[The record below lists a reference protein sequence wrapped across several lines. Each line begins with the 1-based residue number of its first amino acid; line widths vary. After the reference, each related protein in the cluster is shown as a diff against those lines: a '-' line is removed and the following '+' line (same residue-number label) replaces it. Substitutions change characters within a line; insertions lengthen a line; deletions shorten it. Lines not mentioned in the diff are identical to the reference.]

1 MASKTWR
8 RLVPVAL
15 LLLGLALFLLLDL
28 ERFVSFETL
37 SRNQA
42 ALLAW
47 TRAHPVLAPLLYV
60 AGYGLL
66 VALSLPVAVV
76 VTPFGGLLFGVWLG
90 TALSVL
96 GATLGSLAV
105 FLAARTAFRDSFRA
119 RAGGRLAR
127 LEAGFRRDAFSYL
140 LFLRLVPLFPFW
152 LINIGAAL
160 LGVPVAPY
168 ALATLL
174 GIVPGAFVY
183 SSVGAGVGQVLESGE
198 LPGPGLLLQWQIL
211 LPLLGLAALALA
223 PVVYGHLRGRRT
235 AS

>member
-1 MASKTWR
+1 MESKTWR

-42 ALLAW
+42 VLLAW
-47 TRAHPVLAPLLYV
+47 AHEHAVLAPLLYV

-105 FLAARTAFRDSFRA
+105 FLAARTAFRDSFQA

-140 LFLRLVPLFPFW
+140 LFLRLIPLFPFW

-160 LGVPVAPY
+160 LGVPAGPY

-174 GIVPGAFVY
+174 GIIPGAFVY
-183 SSVGAGVGQVLESGE
+183 SSVGAGLGQVLESGQ
-198 LPGPGLLLQWQIL
+198 LPGPGLLLQWPIL

-223 PVVYGHLRGRRT
+223 PVVYGHLRGGRT
-235 AS
+235 AP